1 VSTLIDVLRAVI
13 RDEIAARRPPELGIV
28 TQVHPGDGDGG
39 NHQADLRL
47 RASGLEL
54 ARVPVAVPR
63 LGFSLLPRPGDL
75 VVVLF
80 IDGDVSA
87 PVVVGSLYDAERH
100 PPEAA
105 ALDASFVPPDEADS
119 AVKRF
124 HIATPG
130 GGVLTID
137 DDGLRF
143 EAGDTSL
150 AIAQDG
156 DVTITA
162 AKNVSLEAQ
171 SGLTFKAGT
180 DVTIEASAKLTLKG
194 AQVAIEGQG
203 EAKLKGAAV
212 TIAGLTSFS
221 AS

>member
-1 VSTLIDVLRAVI
+1 MSSLIEVLRAII

-28 TQVHPGDGDGG
+28 TQVHPGDGDAG

-80 IDGDVSA
+80 VDGDVHA

-100 PPEAA
+100 PPEAG
-105 ALDASFVPPDEADS
+105 ALDASFVPPDDEDS

-137 DDGLRF
+137 DAGLRF
-143 EAGDTSL
+143 EAGGTKL
-150 AIAQDG
+150 EIAQDG
-156 DVTITA
+156 DVTVTSAKAVSVEAESSIT
-162 AKNVSLEAQ
+162 L
-171 SGLTFKAGT
+171 KAGS
-180 DVTIEASAKLTLKG
+180 DMTIEAATSLTLKG
-194 AQVAIEGQG
+194 AQVTIEGQS
-203 EAKLKGAAV
+203 EAKLKGASV
-212 TIAGLTSFS
+212 TIAGMTSFS
-221 AS
+221 AA